1 VAKPKGY
8 LPINEKPPMTLTERI
23 DAFAKLGDMVNQG
36 GEALDEAILLAY
48 YQNRWFTT
56 DNSYHMVKAVG
67 QNYLNKEKLMHWLA
81 PYQDRIEQHQPKT
94 VGLTLA
100 GNVPL
105 VGFHDVLSVL
115 ITGNKAQV
123 KLSSKDTA
131 LIMFLIN
138 NLFAIEPRF
147 KEQVEVVE
155 MLKGFGGVIATGG
168 NNTSRYFEYYF
179 GKYPNIIRKNRSSVA
194 VLTGKEINAEL
205 ALLGNDIFQY
215 YGLGCRNVSKIYVP
229 MDYEFRP
236 LFEALEPFAKTMDQ
250 DKYKNNYD
258 YNRTLLLMN
267 NTQHL
272 SNDFIMLREHEDI
285 ASPVSTLHYQY
296 FKNLEE
302 VALDISLKRAQIQCV
317 VGRAEVGAKM
327 IPFGQAQQPELW
339 DYADDVNTIEWLIQL

>member
-1 VAKPKGY
+1 
-8 LPINEKPPMTLTERI
+8 MTLTERI
-23 DAFAKLGDMVNQG
+23 DAFAKLGDLINQG
-36 GEALDEAILLAY
+36 GPELDEAVQQAY

-56 DNSYHMVKAVG
+56 DNGYHMVKAVG
-67 QNYLNKEKLMHWLA
+67 LHYLSKEKLTQWLA

-94 VGLTLA
+94 IGLTLA

-115 ITGNKAQV
+115 ITGNKAQI
-123 KLSSKDTA
+123 KLSSKDKA
-131 LIMFLIN
+131 LILFMLN
-138 NLFAIEPRF
+138 NLFTIEPRF
-147 KEQVEVVE
+147 KAQVEVVE
-155 MLKGFGGVIATGG
+155 MLKGFDAVIATGG

-194 VLTGKEINAEL
+194 VLTGKETNAEL

-215 YGLGCRNVSKIYVP
+215 YGLGCRNVSKVYVP

-267 NTQHL
+267 NTKHL
-272 SNDFIMLREHEDI
+272 SNDFIMLREHEDV

-296 FKNLEE
+296 YKNLEE

-317 VGRAEVGAKM
+317 VGRAEVGAQM

-339 DYADDVNTIEWLIQL
+339 DYADEVNTIEWLIKL